1 MTTWR
6 PSPRIRFKALGLH
19 WREGKLLASE
29 VLGDD
34 GNVKGVR
41 PLGGSVEFGETA
53 EEAVVRE
60 FREELDLEVK
70 THGPAL
76 YLENI
81 YTHEG
86 SLGHEVVALFEVT
99 FTDAAFAGE
108 TRIEFRES
116 DGSSCFAE
124 WFDLEE
130 LDLLDGPR
138 LYPNGLKALLAGS
151 PKRQG

>member
-1 MTTWR
+1 M
-6 PSPRIRFKALGLH
+6 
-19 WREGKLLASE
+19 LASE